1 MSAPRTVRWATIPP
15 VPRTKPP
22 LALLAAIALGA
33 LSACEGSP
41 DEDDTPLVAPVACSA
56 ASATA
61 TTSVLL
67 SGMQF
72 LPFCTT
78 VGVGVPLTFT
88 NADSVNHSVT
98 ADAGQ
103 PEPFESGLLLPG
115 RQFTHAFSR
124 AETVRVH
131 DRLNPQMSG
140 IVIVQ

>member
-1 MSAPRTVRWATIPP
+1 MPRVA
-15 VPRTKPP
+15 VP
-22 LALLAAIALGA
+22 LLLLAALATLA
-33 LSACEGSP
+33 ACDGTP
-41 DEDDTPLVAPVACSA
+41 DADDTQLVPPVACTA

-61 TTSVLL
+61 TASVLL
-67 SGMQF
+67 GAMQF

-88 NADSVNHSVT
+88 NVDSVNHSVT

-115 RQFTHAFSR
+115 QSFAHTFAQP
-124 AETVRVH
+124 ETVRVH